1 MNTQQAVVYLIDRMV
16 GKKGAAA
23 HSDDV
28 VMSVNERILRDCH
41 NIYTDPKDGLVNIA
55 KEVGID
61 DILAPRKK
69 INILLIGNHSA
80 GKSSF
85 VNWYVEETVQRT
97 GVAIETQG
105 FTLVTSGKKRESLL
119 GNATIHLYPQLKALT
134 EIHNSLDYVSTE
146 ISTSKQKN
154 FSLITFIDTPGLVDG
169 DMKYPFDV
177 NNAILWFG
185 DISDL
190 IFVYFDP
197 IGQALCK
204 RTLNLVEKLNEKHGN
219 KIHFYLSKADEAGSD
234 TDRQKVLMQ
243 IVQELCKRP
252 GLNKAGFEMLTI
264 FIPTLQEKKT
274 RCANQI
280 DDVCKEIEK
289 TIKQTIQNTLNSL
302 EKDSDRIVNVINH
315 KLKKD
320 NETRSQNMSRQLK
333 SSFFML
339 TAFLV
344 FVCALLIKVPKKTIV
359 NYLGQDFNSQV
370 EENILKPYEYLGN
383 FIPDEYKLYQ
393 LAIVIFFG
401 IILLLLSKL
410 TNRKRPT
417 LTKKQSKGLAE
428 RREFLQ
434 NHIKNKKKK
443 LYDEYLQQSVIDY
456 EQQ

>member
-1 MNTQQAVVYLIDRMV
+1 MAV
-16 GKKGAAA
+16 GKKGGHAAN
-23 HSDDV
+23 SDDAC
-28 VMSVNERILRDCH
+28 MTANERILRDCH
-41 NIYTDPKDGLVNIA
+41 LIYTNSENGLVHIA
-55 KEVGID
+55 KDVGIEL
-61 DILAPRKK
+61 LAPRKK
-69 INILLIGNHSA
+69 INIMLIGNHSA

-85 VNWYVEETVQRT
+85 INWYIEETVQRT

-119 GNATIHLYPQLKALT
+119 GNATVHLYPQLKSLADV
-134 EIHNSLDYVSTE
+134 HGSLDYVSTE

-154 FSLITFIDTPGLVDG
+154 FNLVTFIDTPGLVDG

-185 DISDL
+185 DIADL

-204 RTLNLVEKLNEKHGN
+204 RTLNIVEKLNETHGN
-219 KIHFYLSKADEAGSD
+219 KIHFYLSKADEAGTD

-280 DDVCKEIEK
+280 EDTCKIIEK

-302 EKDSDRIVNVINH
+302 EKDTDQIINVINA
-315 KLKKD
+315 KIKKD
-320 NETRSQNMSRQLK
+320 SETRSSNLSRSLK
-333 SSFFML
+333 SSFFTL
-339 TAFLV
+339 TAFIV
-344 FVCALLIKVPKKTIV
+344 FITALLTKLPKTTMTK
-359 NYLGQDFNSQV
+359 YLGIDITTQLQD
-370 EENILKPYEYLGN
+370 NIIMPYEQIGML
-383 FIPDEYKLYQ
+383 IPKEYQSYQ
-393 LAIVIFFG
+393 LLILLGFG
-401 IILLLLSKL
+401 ILLLLVSKL
-410 TNRKRPT
+410 TNRKQPT
-417 LTKKQSKGLAE
+417 FSKKYAKNLAE
-428 RREFLQ
+428 RREYLQ
-434 NHIKNKKKK
+434 DHIKNKKKK
-443 LYDEYLQQSVIDY
+443 LYDEYLLQSVVDY